1 MGESRL
7 DRLDSRPLFRHLFFG
22 RHTPLGTRDTVWH
35 TSRNRMPPP
44 RRLQLNPAF
53 ASAHGIQQ
61 DGGRPA
67 PTSNHQSHHAQTNKV
82 DHALRSA
89 RRTGRLNL
97 SSCSLTALPSAMFDL
112 RSGIEIDLSLD
123 SSDNPGRWQSYG
135 EEEIT
140 NLDISDN
147 ELNNTSNGSGCGFDE
162 RIAKFASLKS
172 LRARRCNLTDP
183 LPWTLA
189 LSKLDN
195 LTILD
200 LSGNGDG
207 IRVAMLEYLPMT
219 IREVDWSGNAI
230 ERLTEVDVSE
240 GDAGPAIVLP
250 NLVSLDVSKNRLTTL
265 PPNMEVPSL
274 QTLRFGTNRIT
285 TIPDDLI
292 VQCSRSLSTLEGP
305 GNQLRAVPDLFGCRR
320 LQVVDLCDNSLTACP
335 GVNPSLVRLS
345 LDDNSIS
352 SLSNLF
358 SGAQRGSETF
368 RSDLSELRLRG
379 NKLSQLDDDIVRCL
393 TKLVVVDVAQ
403 NDLTDLPRVLG
414 YLPEL
419 RRLPLEGNALRV
431 IRRPLAS
438 NIAALKDFLRKRGPP
453 PPGPGYLEGPDPAS
467 SGVDADG
474 STPPLPSNAETK
486 SIVQSAL
493 VGTRALDVSGK
504 NLQRLPSD
512 LNMELMSRSTS
523 ATAAP
528 AATTGGN
535 IKKLNCSKNILTTLD
550 GWLQTLPAISSIE
563 ASQNQIDALPDCLA
577 DVPLADIRLAR
588 NRLSFTT
595 IASSPLCLASLSSSL
610 AMSLS
615 YLDLS
620 GNDLELFPSD
630 LSKLPALSTLL
641 LSNNR
646 IRTLAAGGHDGKPSG
661 WCKGFKAL
669 ETLNLSG
676 NHISDLGDLPRCLI
690 ECCPLLRGLSLQN
703 NELCLIPPAL
713 GMLQNLTSIDLRGNP
728 QRGIRMGI
736 LDRSCTEIL
745 AYLKG
750 RMDEG
755 ERRSLETLMQ
765 TTTPSEGGE
774 SESGK
779 SAPSNEKEGSN
790 KVEELK
796 RSIEDITMEL
806 NNVHLTEATKY
817 AKKKQLAMTKAK
829 LIKEERLL
837 RMQEQS

>member
-1 MGESRL
+1 
-7 DRLDSRPLFRHLFFG
+7 
-22 RHTPLGTRDTVWH
+22 
-35 TSRNRMPPP
+35 MPPP

-123 SSDNPGRWQSYG
+123 STDNPGRWQSYG

-147 ELNNTSNGSGCGFDE
+147 ELNNTSNGSDCGFDE

-368 RSDLSELRLRG
+368 HSDLSELRLRG

-419 RRLPLEGNALRV
+419 RRVPLEGNALRV

-703 NELCLIPPAL
+703 NELCLIPSAL

>member
-1 MGESRL
+1 
-7 DRLDSRPLFRHLFFG
+7 
-22 RHTPLGTRDTVWH
+22 
-35 TSRNRMPPP
+35 
-44 RRLQLNPAF
+44 
-53 ASAHGIQQ
+53 
-61 DGGRPA
+61 
-67 PTSNHQSHHAQTNKV
+67 
-82 DHALRSA
+82 
-89 RRTGRLNL
+89 
-97 SSCSLTALPSAMFDL
+97 MFDL

-123 SSDNPGRWQSYG
+123 STDNPGRWQSYG

-140 NLDISDN
+140 TLDISDN
-147 ELNNTSNGSGCGFDE
+147 ELRNTNDGSGCGFDE

-172 LRARRCNLTDP
+172 LRARRCNLADP
-183 LPWTLA
+183 LPWTSA
-189 LSKLDN
+189 LSTLDN

-207 IRVAMLEYLPMT
+207 IRVACLEYLPMT
-219 IREVDWSGNAI
+219 IREVDLSGNAI

-345 LDDNSIS
+345 LNDNSIS
-352 SLSNLF
+352 SLGELF
-358 SGAQRGSETF
+358 SGAQRGSDTF
-368 RSDLSELRLRG
+368 RSDLTELRLRG
-379 NKLSQLDDDIVRCL
+379 NKLSHLDGDIARCL
-393 TKLVVVDVAQ
+393 TKVVVLDVAQ

-419 RRLPLEGNALRV
+419 RRVPLDGNALRV
-431 IRRPLAS
+431 IRSPLAS

-474 STPPLPSNAETK
+474 STSPLSSNAETK
-486 SIVQSAL
+486 KIVQSAL
-493 VGTRALDVSGK
+493 VGTHTLDVSGK
-504 NLQRLPSD
+504 NLQRLPND
-512 LNMELMSRSTS
+512 LNMELMGRSTS

-528 AATTGGN
+528 GATTGGN
-535 IKKLNCSKNILTTLD
+535 IKKLNCSKNALTTLD
-550 GWLQTLPAISSIE
+550 GWLQTLPAISSID

-577 DVPLADIRLAR
+577 DLPLADIRLAR
-588 NRLSFTT
+588 NHLSFMTT
-595 IASSPLCLASLSSSL
+595 ASSPLCLASVSSSL

-620 GNDLELFPSD
+620 GNGLELFPSD

-646 IRTLAAGGHDGKPSG
+646 IRTLAGGGHDGKPSG

-676 NHISDLGDLPRCLI
+676 NQISDLGDLPRCLI

-703 NELCLIPPAL
+703 NELSLIPPAL

-736 LDRSCTEIL
+736 LDRSCTDIL
-745 AYLKG
+745 AYLRG

-755 ERRSLETLMQ
+755 ERQSLEALMQ
-765 TTTPSEGGE
+765 STKPSKGDE

-779 SAPSNEKEGSN
+779 SASSNEKEGSS

-837 RMQEQS
+837 RMQQQS

>member
-1 MGESRL
+1 
-7 DRLDSRPLFRHLFFG
+7 
-22 RHTPLGTRDTVWH
+22 
-35 TSRNRMPPP
+35 MPPP

-147 ELNNTSNGSGCGFDE
+147 ELNNTSNGSDCGFDE

-368 RSDLSELRLRG
+368 HSDLSELRLRG

-419 RRLPLEGNALRV
+419 RRVPLEGNALRV
-431 IRRPLAS
+431 IRSPLAS

-493 VGTRALDVSGK
+493 VGTRTLDVSGK